1 MSTAHIMIECD
12 DTTHETHIMVTGDDF
27 ARDVAD
33 DIMQLVEDSQGNNMI
48 SKTELKTS

>member
-33 DIMQLVEDSQGNNMI
+33 DIMRLVEDSQGKNMI
-48 SKTELKTS
+48 SKTKLKTS